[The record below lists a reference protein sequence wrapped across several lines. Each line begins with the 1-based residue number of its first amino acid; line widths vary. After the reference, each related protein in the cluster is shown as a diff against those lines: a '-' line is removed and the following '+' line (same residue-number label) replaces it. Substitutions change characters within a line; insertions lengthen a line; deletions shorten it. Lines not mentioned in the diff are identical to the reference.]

1 MIRILKQFAL
11 VLAVLMLG
19 GTAIAQVA
27 SAELHVMVKDSN
39 GAVVKGATITV
50 RSAATNFDRTQT
62 QNVEGEYPIH
72 SLPPGHYEV
81 TVEAPGFAKA
91 LLSNVTVTVG
101 QIAELPVMMQVAA
114 VSETVNVSSEAEMI
128 ETQRSSSATTI
139 EQQRIENL
147 PINGRNYINFALT
160 NSKLSRDTAPSIGAA
175 PTSGL
180 NVSGQRARNNQV
192 NVDGMDAVDN
202 STNGIKSTVSQDAVQ
217 EFQLITNSYAAE
229 YGRASGGIVNII
241 TKGGTNALHGSAFGY
256 LRNRNLQATN
266 PFSTI
271 KDPAYTRFQ
280 GGFTIGGPIKKD
292 RTFFFLSYE
301 NTRRHESGY
310 TSIGQN
316 NFGLSQKADFSQY
329 IGFLTQQPIPAGTFM
344 LPVDAAQAP
353 FMAPVAAQFNQLLA
367 AYAGTGNAAYLSQ
380 AKSLAGAMTM
390 VGTSGVVA
398 TTGVNPF
405 TSLLGLPKTFAYLG
419 ATTPL
424 GGLLPLATPASY
436 ATLNSLVGNFPIF
449 EGTSVGSL
457 RLDHSL
463 TRNQQLNFRVG
474 ASPSTAD
481 GIQVNGQ
488 GPQSFGQSSWS
499 RSSEQQ
505 FRDFSISAQHNW
517 TIGSTKVNELR
528 YQFSRRGLLYTY
540 SRSAP
545 GASNVAV
552 NIPGVAFFG
561 REPFSFVQRVEKRNQ
576 FTDNFTWTVG
586 KHTFK
591 FGGDVNYLPLVADFT
606 VNFGG
611 IYNFGS
617 VALPGL
623 PFQLDPVQAYGAGL
637 PQNFIQ
643 GVGNPHD
650 EFSNKT
656 LGVFGQDSWRITHN
670 LTLNYGVRYDV
681 EWSPTFPGET
691 ALQRSADA
699 ALGVV
704 KGIPRDYN
712 NFAPRAGFA
721 WDPMGNGKTVVRGA
735 YGIFYDHPLLGLAFD
750 SDVADGTQ
758 APQIVLF
765 GGSPGSCAGSN
776 ALNAG
781 NTFTG
786 FYANCGPASALNFL
800 GQEQRFNPAPN
811 APTAWANQG
820 FLTAGPGGGPLGL
833 TMQPFGFP
841 TGHDFVYSYA
851 NQVNF
856 GIERDLGHN
865 MALSVEYNFAGGR
878 HLNRPINV
886 NAVHT
891 DLLVQNWKIAMNDP
905 NLTPAQK
912 ATFAQDPRFVTTP
925 TGLPLSQYTVGGQ
938 TFTYVIPATVS
949 FFRPSGVNIG
959 LIPFNTTP
967 SPVNPYYVLRQYLNA
982 VGIPDLGPIPF
993 SDMPSNLSSG
1003 SSVYHGLTTN
1013 LRKRFAKNYEFLAS
1027 YTWSHAID
1035 DSTDLESPLSPQNNY
1050 NPSADR
1056 SNSLFDQRHRF
1067 VFSGVYKTGSLF
1079 KSNGFAHAI
1088 FSDWTFAPIIEV
1100 SSGRPFNIVTGV
1112 DSNYDFGTTTDRPMI
1127 ASSAIK
1133 DSCGNTAVA
1142 SKYSPGGFF
1151 IPACFID
1158 GTTTGNLKRNA
1169 GTKPYTIFNDLRV
1182 ARDIR
1187 LGERFK
1193 MEGIVDIFNI
1203 ANKFNVADVNPI
1215 WNQAGQP
1222 TAAFDPRQF
1231 QLALRITF

>member
-1 MIRILKQFAL
+1 MIRTLKLFAL
-11 VLAVLMLG
+11 MMALILVAGNAV
-19 GTAIAQVA
+19 AQVA
-27 SAELHVMVKDSN
+27 SADLHITVKDAK
-39 GAVVKGATITV
+39 GAVVKNATV
-50 RSAATNFDRTQT
+50 SVHNAATNFDRSTT
-62 QNVEGEYPIH
+62 QNLEGEY
-72 SLPPGHYEV
+72 SLRALPPGRYDV
-81 TVEAPGFAKA
+81 TVEAPGFGKSVVKN
-91 LLSNVTVTVG
+91 LSITVG
-101 QIAELPVMMQVAA
+101 QSAELPVTMQVAT
-114 VSETVNVSSEAEMI
+114 VSQTINVSSEAEII

-160 NSKLSRDTAPSIGAA
+160 NSKLARDTAPSIGAA

-217 EFQLITNSYAAE
+217 EFQLITNSYAPE

-241 TKGGTNALHGSAFGY
+241 TKTGSNDLHGSAFGY

-271 KDPAYTRFQ
+271 KDPAYTRAQ
-280 GGFTIGGPIKKD
+280 GGFTLGGKLKKD
-292 RTFFFLSYE
+292 RTFYFLSFE
-301 NTRRHESGY
+301 TTRRHESGY
-310 TSIGQN
+310 SSIGQN
-316 NFGLSQKADFSQY
+316 NFGLTSTSDFTPYLSY
-329 IGFLTQQPIPAGTFM
+329 LAGAPMPAGTFM
-344 LPVDAAQAP
+344 LPIDASQAP
-353 FMAPVAAQFNQLLA
+353 YMAAVAGNFALLKGCGAPCQAQTTQ
-367 AYAGTGNAAYLSQ
+367 
-380 AKSLAGAMTM
+380 LAGAMAM

-405 TSLLGLPKTFAYLG
+405 TKLLGLPGAFAYLG
-419 ATTPL
+419 AGFP
-424 GGLLPLATPASY
+424 LPLPASY
-436 ATLNSLVGNFPIF
+436 ATLNSLKGNFPIF
-449 EGTSVGSL
+449 EGTSVYSA
-457 RLDHSL
+457 RLDHSINK
-463 TRNQQLNFRVG
+463 NQQLTLRVG
-474 ASPSTAD
+474 VSPSTAD
-481 GIQVNGQ
+481 GIQVNAQ
-488 GPQSFGQSSWS
+488 GPQNFGENAWS
-499 RSSEQQ
+499 RTSSQQ
-505 FRDFSISAQHNW
+505 YRDFSITAQHSW
-517 TIGSTKVNELR
+517 TIGTNKVNELR
-528 YQFSRRGLLYTY
+528 YQFSRRGLLYNY
-540 SRSAP
+540 SKAP
-545 GASNVAV
+545 GGSAVAV

-561 REPFSFVQRVEKRNQ
+561 REPFSYVKRVEKRNQ
-576 FTDNFTWTVG
+576 FTDNFTWSSG

-611 IYNFGS
+611 VYNFGS

-637 PQNFIQ
+637 PQNLIQ

-650 EFSNKT
+650 QFSNKS
-656 LGVFGQDSWRITHN
+656 LGMFVQDSWRLTRN

-681 EWSPTFPGET
+681 EWSPVFPGQT
-691 ALQRSADA
+691 ALQTTADA

-712 NFAPRAGFA
+712 NIAPRAGLA
-721 WDPMGNGKTVVRGA
+721 WDVMGNGKTVVRAA
-735 YGIFYDHPLLGLAFD
+735 YGLFYDHPLLALAFD
-750 SDVADGTQ
+750 SDVADGTK

-765 GGSPGSCAGSN
+765 GGSPGSCAGST

-786 FYANCGPASALNFL
+786 YYAACAPASALNYL
-800 GQEQRFNPAPN
+800 PQQQRFNPTPN

-841 TGHDFVYSYA
+841 TGKNFVYPYA
-851 NQVNF
+851 NQANF
-856 GIERDLGHN
+856 AIEHDFGHDL
-865 MALSVEYNFAGGR
+865 ALSVEYNFSGGR

-886 NAVHT
+886 NAVRT

-905 NLTPAQK
+905 NLTAAQK
-912 ATFAQDPRFVTTP
+912 ATFAQSPLFVTTP
-925 TGLPLSQYTVGGQ
+925 TGLPLSQYTVGGN
-938 TFTYVIPATVS
+938 TYTYVIPATVS

-959 LIPFNTTP
+959 LIPYNTTA
-967 SPVNPYYVLRQYLNA
+967 SPLNPYYVLRQYLTA
-982 VGIPDLGPIPF
+982 VGLPDLGPIPF

-1003 SSVYHGLTTN
+1003 SSVYHGLTAN

-1050 NPSADR
+1050 NPSGDR

-1067 VFSGVYKTGSLF
+1067 IFSGVYKTGERF
-1079 KSNGFAHAI
+1079 KSNRFAHAL
-1088 FSDWTFAPIIEV
+1088 FSDWTFAPIVEV
-1100 SSGRPFNIVTGV
+1100 VSGHPFNIVVGSDT
-1112 DSNYDFGTTTDRPMI
+1112 NFDFGTTTDRPMI
-1127 ASSAIK
+1127 ASSAVT
-1133 DSCGNTAVA
+1133 DSCGNHAVA
-1142 SKYSPGGFF
+1142 SKFSPGGYF

-1158 GTTTGNLKRNA
+1158 GNTTGNLKRNA
-1169 GTKPYTIFNDLRV
+1169 GTKPYNLFNDMRV
-1182 ARDIR
+1182 SRQIK
-1187 LGERFK
+1187 LGERVK

-1215 WNQAGQP
+1215 WSQAGQA

-1231 QLALRITF
+1231 QLALRISF

>member
-1 MIRILKQFAL
+1 MIRTLKQFAL

-27 SAELHVMVKDSN
+27 SAELHVSVKDAK
-39 GAVVKGATITV
+39 GAVVKNATITV
-50 RSAATNFDRTQT
+50 RSAATNFDRSQT

-72 SLPPGHYEV
+72 SLPPGHYEI

-91 LLSNVTVTVG
+91 LLSNVAVTVG
-101 QIAELPVMMQVAA
+101 QIAELPVTMQVAS

-160 NSKLSRDTAPSIGAA
+160 NSKLARDTAPSIGAA
-175 PTSGL
+175 PTSGI

-202 STNGIKSTVSQDAVQ
+202 STNGIKSTVSQDGVQ

-229 YGRASGGIVNII
+229 YGRASGGVVNII
-241 TKGGTNALHGSAFGY
+241 TKGGTNALHGSGFGY

-266 PFSTI
+266 RFSTI
-271 KDPAYTRFQ
+271 EDPAYTRVQ
-280 GGFTIGGPIKKD
+280 AGLSLGGPIKKD

-310 TSIGQN
+310 SSIGQN
-316 NFGLSQKADFSQY
+316 NFGLTSTADFTPYVS
-329 IGFLTQQPIPAGTFM
+329 FLAGAPLPAGSFV
-344 LPVDAAQAP
+344 LPIDSAQAP
-353 FMAPVAAQFNQLLA
+353 FMPTIAANFALLQGCGAPCAA
-367 AYAGTGNAAYLSQ
+367 Q

-398 TTGVNPF
+398 LTGTNPF
-405 TSLLGLPKTFAYLG
+405 TSLLGLPKAFAYLG
-419 ATTPL
+419 AATPL
-424 GGLLPLATPASY
+424 PLQPSF
-436 ATLNSLVGNFPIF
+436 ATLNSLKGNYPIF
-449 EGTSVGSL
+449 EGTSVASL
-457 RLDHSL
+457 RIDHTL
-463 TRNQQLNFRVG
+463 NRNQSLNFRVA

-505 FRDFSISAQHNW
+505 FRDFSVSAQHAW
-517 TIGSTKVNELR
+517 TIGSNRVNELR
-528 YQFSRRGLLYTY
+528 YQFSRRGLLYSY

-545 GASNVAV
+545 GGSDIAV
-552 NIPGVAFFG
+552 NIPGAAFFG
-561 REPFSFVQRVEKRNQ
+561 REPFSFVDRVEKRNQ
-576 FTDNFTWTVG
+576 FTDNFTWTKG

-591 FGGDVNYLPLVADFT
+591 FGGDMNYLPLTADFT

-650 EFSNKT
+650 QFSNKT
-656 LGVFGQDSWRITHN
+656 LGFFGQDSWRVTRN
-670 LTLNYGVRYDV
+670 LTLNYGIRYDV
-681 EWSPTFPGET
+681 EWTPIFPGQT
-691 ALQRSADA
+691 DLQKTADA
-699 ALGVV
+699 ALHVV

-712 NFAPRAGFA
+712 NFAPRAGLA
-721 WDPMGNGKTVVRGA
+721 WDPMGNGKTVVRAA

-750 SDVADGTQ
+750 SDVADGTK

-765 GGSPGSCAGSN
+765 GGSPGSCAGST

-786 FYANCGPASALNFL
+786 FYGNCGPASALNYVAT
-800 GQEQRFNPAPN
+800 QQRFDPTPN

-820 FLTAGPGGGPLGL
+820 FLTAGPGGSPLGL

-841 TGHDFVYSYA
+841 TGDKFVFSYT

-856 GIERDLGHN
+856 GIEHDLGHDF
-865 MALSVEYNFAGGR
+865 ALSVEYNFAGGR
-878 HLNRPINV
+878 HLNRPVNL

-905 NLTPAQK
+905 NLTAAQK

-925 TGLPLSQYTVGGQ
+925 SGLPLSQYTVGGQ

-959 LIPFNTTP
+959 LIPYNTTP

-982 VGIPDLGPIPF
+982 VGIPDIGAIPF
-993 SDMPSNLSSG
+993 SDMPSNVSTG

-1013 LRKRFAKNYEFLAS
+1013 LRKRFSKNYEFLAS

-1035 DSTDLESPLSPQNNY
+1035 DSTDLESPLSPQDNY

-1067 VFSGVYKTGSLF
+1067 VLSGVYKSGSVF
-1079 KSNGFAHAI
+1079 KSNRFAHAV
-1088 FSDWTFAPIIEV
+1088 FSDWTVAPIIEL
-1100 SSGRPFNIVTGV
+1100 SSGRPFNIVVGSDT
-1112 DSNYDFGTTTDRPMI
+1112 NYDFGTTTDRPMV
-1127 ASSAIK
+1127 ATSAVT
-1133 DSCGNTAVA
+1133 DSCGNHAVA
-1142 SKYSPGGFF
+1142 SKFSPGGFF

-1158 GTTTGNLKRNA
+1158 GNTTGNLKRNA
-1169 GTKPYTIFNDLRV
+1169 GTKPYTFFNDLRL
-1182 ARDIR
+1182 ARDVK
-1187 LGERFK
+1187 LGERFR
-1193 MEGIVDIFNI
+1193 MQGIVDMFNV
-1203 ANKFNVADVNPI
+1203 ANKYNVADVNPI
-1215 WNQAGQP
+1215 WNQAGQA

-1231 QLALRITF
+1231 QVALRITF